1 MTRTRIAAVAMVLAV
16 TVLGFGA
23 GRAEADGAR
32 VIIEP
37 PVFYTHAEFPFENGY
52 YRTHEGHYYHYDR
65 DRAGWHYGR
74 NHREGVRYEREHHR

>member
-16 TVLGFGA
+16 TVRGFGA

-37 PVFYTHAEFPFENGY
+37 SVFYPHTEFPFENGY
-52 YRTHEGHYYHYDR
+52 YRTNEGHYYHYDR
-65 DRAGWHYGR
+65 DRAGWHYGA
-74 NHREGVRYEREHHR
+74 

>member
-1 MTRTRIAAVAMVLAV
+1 MTRTRIAAVVVILAM

-37 PVFYTHAEFPFENGY
+37 PVFYPHAEFPFENGY
-52 YRTHEGHYYHYDR
+52 YRTNEGHYYHYDR

-74 NHREGVRYEREHHR
+74 NHREGVRYERGHRR